1 MISQKRKRQ
10 AKEKKAHPVITAELA
25 QDIAA
30 DFLLMKVGN
39 LLMAGEPCPDQ
50 RSGRVNGKP
59 GWKVPI
65 LLGNVR
71 QGTLGKVG
79 ELFVEAETGEVVFT
93 PEERKR
99 IEERANALYQRS
111 QAF

>member
-1 MISQKRKRQ
+1 MRSQERSRQ
-10 AKEKKAHPVITAELA
+10 AKDKKAHRLITAELA

-39 LLMAGEPCPDQ
+39 LLMAGEPRLPRRC
-50 RSGRVNGKP
+50 VNSKR

-71 QGTLGKVG
+71 GGVLGKVG

-93 PEERKR
+93 PEERNQ
-99 IEERANALYQRS
+99 IEVRANALYQRS
-111 QAF
+111 QAS

>member
-1 MISQKRKRQ
+1 MTSQKRSRQ

-39 LLMAGEPCPDQ
+39 LLMAGEPRLLRRC
-50 RSGRVNGKP
+50 VNGKP

-71 QGTLGKVG
+71 QGVLGKVG
-79 ELFVEAETGEVVFT
+79 ELLVEAETGEVVFT

-99 IEERANALYQRS
+99 IEVRANALYQRS
-111 QAF
+111 QAS